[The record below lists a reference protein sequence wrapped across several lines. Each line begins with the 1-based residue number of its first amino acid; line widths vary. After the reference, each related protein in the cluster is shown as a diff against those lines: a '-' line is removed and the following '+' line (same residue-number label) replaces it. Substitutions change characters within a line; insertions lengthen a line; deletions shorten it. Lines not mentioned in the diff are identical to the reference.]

1 MRRYSGNALVAILVI
16 GLLVGA
22 GGMYALTGSI
32 HGTNATMTIT
42 LTSSS
47 TSTTTVTVIPTQQV
61 VDAYDSHIQS
71 IESGNLTSIVAG
83 FEDNATVQLLD
94 NLIGQ
99 ATLGRPGNSS
109 VEFGIFQDWFHTVT
123 VANQTYYVSF
133 PGSSERASVNSTFN
147 MYGSTD
153 ITAPPTLA
161 YVMSVELYVSFAFV
175 GGHWLISDEVWQFL
189 IWRACPTL
197 QSPNCG
203 TLLSQSP
210 VA

>member
-1 MRRYSGNALVAILVI
+1 LVAILVI

-22 GGMYALTGSI
+22 AGMYALTGSI
-32 HGTNATMTIT
+32 HATNVTTTTIT

-47 TSTTTVTVIPTQQV
+47 TSMTTVTVIPTQQV
-61 VDAYDSHIQS
+61 VDAYDGHIQS

-109 VEFGIFQDWFHTVT
+109 VEFGIFQTWFHTVT

-133 PGSSERASVNSTFN
+133 PGRSEHASVNSTFN

-161 YVMSVELYVSFAFV
+161 YVMSVSLYVSFV
-175 GGHWLISDEVWQFL
+175 NLGGHWLISEEQWQFL
-189 IWRACPTL
+189 IWRSCPTL
-197 QSPNCG
+197 QSAACSE
-203 TLLSQSP
+203 LLSQSP
-210 VA
+210 AA